1 MTTECNMA
9 EALME
14 AWREFTIAPA
24 QFQRIAGDFA
34 GTLEDGL
41 AGRPSP
47 LQMLPGFVG
56 RPCGEETGRY
66 LALDFGGTNVR
77 VALVELCGGG
87 RTRIEKLHKI
97 SLRDKLAGYDYT
109 AANVQL
115 GELFDFIAKQVALVA
130 DGGSDQLLGHSF
142 SYGGRQTAIGRA
154 DFIGW
159 TKEIKVSGIAG
170 QDINAT
176 LAAALTRQNL
186 AAVRPV
192 ALLNDTVATLLTAA
206 YAMPAADMG
215 SVCGTGQNTCYYEKQ
230 PRHGDRSREMAYN
243 AESGGFDRLP
253 FSRFDN
259 ELDAVSEH
267 PGRQRM
273 EKMVAGRYL
282 GELARR
288 ILWAGRGECGMQFVE
303 CYPVFAQIDG
313 LTSQDLAV
321 FAADDCETLAATE
334 AWLEQHCPDSG
345 ASLAERHF
353 IKAVA
358 ELVIERSAT
367 LIAASYAGFLL
378 RLDPAKQRSHL
389 IGVNGSLYEK
399 MPGFAAAISRQ
410 LEQCGGWPTGQVEFL
425 VVDEAPLRGAAIA
438 AAMART
444 EGGNG

>member
-1 MTTECNMA
+1 MTIECNMA
-9 EALME
+9 GALME
-14 AWREFTIAPA
+14 AWREFAISPE
-24 QFQRIAGDFA
+24 QFRRIAADFA
-34 GTLEDGL
+34 LTLEDGL
-41 AGRPSP
+41 SGRPSP

-66 LALDFGGTNVR
+66 LALDFGGTNLR

-130 DGGSDQLLGHSF
+130 DGGGDQLLGHSF

-192 ALLNDTVATLLTAA
+192 AVLNDTVATLLTAA

-410 LEQCGGWPTGQVEFL
+410 LEQCGGWPAGQVEFL

-444 EGGNG
+444 EGGLG

>member
-1 MTTECNMA
+1 MTIECNMA
-9 EALME
+9 GALME
-14 AWREFTIAPA
+14 AWREFAISPE
-24 QFQRIAGDFA
+24 QFRRIAADFA
-34 GTLEDGL
+34 LTLEDGL
-41 AGRPSP
+41 SGRPSP

-66 LALDFGGTNVR
+66 LALDFGGTNLR

-130 DGGSDQLLGHSF
+130 DGGGDQLLGHSF

-192 ALLNDTVATLLTAA
+192 AVLNDTVATLLTAA

-303 CYPVFAQIDG
+303 
-313 LTSQDLAV
+313 
-321 FAADDCETLAATE
+321 
-334 AWLEQHCPDSG
+334 
-345 ASLAERHF
+345 
-353 IKAVA
+353 
-358 ELVIERSAT
+358 
-367 LIAASYAGFLL
+367 
-378 RLDPAKQRSHL
+378 
-389 IGVNGSLYEK
+389 
-399 MPGFAAAISRQ
+399 
-410 LEQCGGWPTGQVEFL
+410 
-425 VVDEAPLRGAAIA
+425 
-438 AAMART
+438 
-444 EGGNG
+444 

>member
-1 MTTECNMA
+1 MTTECKMA

-14 AWREFTIAPA
+14 AWAAFTISPA
-24 QFQRIAGDFA
+24 QFRRIADDLA
-34 GTLEDGL
+34 ATVDDGL

-47 LQMLPGFVG
+47 LQMLPAFVG
-56 RPCGEETGRY
+56 KPRGDETGQY

-77 VALVELCGGG
+77 VACVELLGGG
-87 RTRIEKLHKI
+87 ATQIRKLHKVA
-97 SLRDKLAGYDYT
+97 LQDRAAGYDYT
-109 AANVQL
+109 AASVQVD
-115 GELFDFIAKQVALVA
+115 ELFDFIARQVARVA
-130 DGGSDQLLGHSF
+130 DGGGQFLGHSF
-142 SYGGRQTAIGRA
+142 SYGSKQTAIGRA

-176 LAAALTRQNL
+176 LAAALARQNL

-192 ALLNDTVATLLTAA
+192 AVLNDTVATLLTAA
-206 YAMPAADMG
+206 YAQPLADMG

-253 FSRFDN
+253 FSVFDN
-259 ELDAVSEH
+259 ELDAASEY

-282 GELARR
+282 GELCRR
-288 ILWAGRGECGMQFVE
+288 ILWAGRGQCGMQFIE
-303 CYPVFAQIDG
+303 RCPVFAEVDG
-313 LTSQDLAV
+313 ISSQDVAV
-321 FAADDCETLAATE
+321 FVGDSSETLAAIG
-334 AWLEQHCPDSG
+334 AWLSAHCPG
-345 ASLAERHF
+345 HGVTLAERHF

-358 ELVIERSAT
+358 ELVVERSAT
-367 LIAASYAGFLL
+367 LVAASYAGFLQ
-378 RLDPAKQRSHL
+378 RLDPAKTRRHC

-399 MPGFAAAISRQ
+399 MPGFAGVIRRELAQ
-410 LEQCGGWPTGQVEFL
+410 HGGWPAEQVEFM

-438 AAMART
+438 AAIART
-444 EGGNG
+444 EGGLG

>member
-1 MTTECNMA
+1 MTIECNMA
-9 EALME
+9 GALME
-14 AWREFTIAPA
+14 AWREFAISPE
-24 QFQRIAGDFA
+24 QFRRIAADFA
-34 GTLEDGL
+34 LTLEDGL
-41 AGRPSP
+41 SGRPSP

-66 LALDFGGTNVR
+66 LALDFGGTNLR

-130 DGGSDQLLGHSF
+130 DGGGDQLLGHSF

-192 ALLNDTVATLLTAA
+192 AVLNDTVATLLTAA

-399 MPGFAAAISRQ
+399 MPGFAAGIQAA
-410 LEQCGGWPTGQVEFL
+410 LEKQGGWNPGQVSFFL
-425 VVDEAPLRGAAIA
+425 VNEAPLVGAAIA
-438 AAMART
+438 AAMAK
-444 EGGNG
+444 EGGDK

>member
-9 EALME
+9 GALME
-14 AWREFTIAPA
+14 AWREFAISPQQFRQIAT
-24 QFQRIAGDFA
+24 DFA
-34 GTLEDGL
+34 LTLEDGL
-41 AGRPSP
+41 HGRPSP

-56 RPCGEETGRY
+56 RPTGEETGRY

-77 VALVELCGGG
+77 VAVVELCGGG
-87 RTRIEKLHKI
+87 QTRIEKLHKA
-97 SLRDKLAGYDYT
+97 SLRDKAAGYDYT
-109 AANVQL
+109 AASVQL

-130 DGGSDQLLGHSF
+130 ERGGEQLLGHSF
-142 SYGGRQTAIGRA
+142 SYGGKQTAIGRA

-176 LAAALTRQNL
+176 LAAALARQNL

-192 ALLNDTVATLLTAA
+192 AVLNDTVATLLTAA
-206 YAMPAADMG
+206 YAQPLADMG

-253 FSRFDN
+253 FSVFDN
-259 ELDAVSEH
+259 DLDAASEY

-282 GELARR
+282 GELCRR
-288 ILWAGRGECGMQFVE
+288 ILWAGRGQCGMQFIE
-303 CYPVFAQIDG
+303 RCPVFAEVDG
-313 LTSQDLAV
+313 ISSQDVAV
-321 FAADDCETLAATE
+321 FVGDSSETLAAIG
-334 AWLEQHCPDSG
+334 AWLSAHCPG
-345 ASLAERHF
+345 HGVTLAERHF
-353 IKAVA
+353 IKAAA
-358 ELVIERSAT
+358 ELVVERSAT
-367 LIAASYAGFLL
+367 LVAASYAGFLQ
-378 RLDPAKQRSHL
+378 RLDPAKTRRHC

-399 MPGFAAAISRQ
+399 MPGFAGVIRRELAQ
-410 LEQCGGWPTGQVEFL
+410 HGGWPAEQVEFM

-438 AAMART
+438 AAIART
-444 EGGNG
+444 EGGLG